1 MYSIILEK
9 FRCFGAS
16 PSRSPRAA
24 QASESDPLKG
34 DIQSVL
40 DTWAGHAEE
49 VVASNRG

>member
-1 MYSIILEK
+1 MDSIILEK
-9 FRCFGAS
+9 FRRFGAP
-16 PSRSPRAA
+16 PSRSPRSA
-24 QASESDPLKG
+24 QAGESDSLKG